1 MSGSQAEPSHPAS
14 SLGSAM
20 MKLYILLALLA
31 ATEAAKVHARTRR
44 AAYELPDG
52 VEFVVGGVQTTFQC
66 ERGGYFADVSN
77 NCQLFHICNEIYKED
92 GSVELQQYTFFCGN
106 QTVFN
111 QLSLTCAHPE
121 ESVPCSNAPD
131 FFYINDNIGR
141 VGTQA
146 HTEDDL
152 QRAAPLVPGF
162 QQQQQFAASNKHETR
177 LLPPPK

>member
-1 MSGSQAEPSHPAS
+1 MITRDGVVEGSGNFEHPAAVTAS
-14 SLGSAM
+14 IEKAV
-20 MKLYILLALLA
+20 A
-31 ATEAAKVHARTRR
+31 AAGIRSHDLRTRR

-66 ERGGYFADVSN
+66 ERSGYFADVSN

-92 GSVELQQYTFFCGN
+92 GSVELQQYSFFCGN

-121 ESVPCSNAPD
+121 ESVPCQNAPD

-141 VGTQA
+141 LDAPA

-162 QQQQQFAASNKHETR
+162 QQQQSFAAASNRLETKVN
-177 LLPPPK
+177 PQK

>member
-1 MSGSQAEPSHPAS
+1 
-14 SLGSAM
+14 
-20 MKLYILLALLA
+20 MKIYIILAFMA
-31 ATEAAKVHARTRR
+31 VAQAAKVQTRNRR

-66 ERGGYFADVSN
+66 ERSGYFADVSN

-92 GSVELQQYTFFCGN
+92 GSVEMQQYSFFCGN

-121 ESVPCSNAPD
+121 ESVPCQNAPD

-141 VGTQA
+141 IGTPV

-162 QQQQQFAASNKHETR
+162 QQQQQQQFAAASNRHETKVS
-177 LLPPPK
+177 PQK

>member
-1 MSGSQAEPSHPAS
+1 
-14 SLGSAM
+14 
-20 MKLYILLALLA
+20 MKIYIVLACIA
-31 ATEAAKVHARTRR
+31 VAQAAKVQTRTRR

-66 ERGGYFADVSN
+66 ERSGYFADVSN

-92 GSVELQQYTFFCGN
+92 GSVELQQM
-106 QTVFN
+106 
-111 QLSLTCAHPE
+111 P
-121 ESVPCSNAPD
+121 PD

-141 VGTQA
+141 LDAPA

-162 QQQQQFAASNKHETR
+162 QQQQSFAAASNRLETKVN
-177 LLPPPK
+177 PQK

>member
-1 MSGSQAEPSHPAS
+1 
-14 SLGSAM
+14 
-20 MKLYILLALLA
+20 MKIYIVLAFMA
-31 ATEAAKVHARTRR
+31 VAQAAKVQTRTRR

-66 ERGGYFADVSN
+66 ERSGYFADVSN

-92 GSVELQQYTFFCGN
+92 GSVELQQYSFFCGN

-121 ESVPCSNAPD
+121 ESVPCQNAPD

-141 VGTQA
+141 LDAPA

-162 QQQQQFAASNKHETR
+162 QQQSFAAASNRHETKVT
-177 LLPPPK
+177 PEK

>member
-1 MSGSQAEPSHPAS
+1 MRT
-14 SLGSAM
+14 
-20 MKLYILLALLA
+20 A
-31 ATEAAKVHARTRR
+31 AQGTRWRVKRTYPVDIAVIFLRGQTRR